1 MEQVLGRWQEGR
13 TDMAGPT
20 TTTTTSEVGV
30 RPASKPS
37 AARERIL
44 ATASRL
50 FYSVGIRAV
59 GVDRVIAESEV
70 ARMTFFRHFPSKD
83 DLVVA
88 FLTRRV
94 ELARHELAQLREASG
109 AEWPRDVLAWV
120 ADGVTTARE
129 TEGFR
134 GCEFINTA
142 AEFCDPGHPVRA
154 IVAQHRA
161 WIRAQLQ
168 EALTELDHPTPASTA
183 EQLLMLRTAAVIAAS
198 LEGFD
203 DPDHTFAHTWWSLV
217 S

>member
-1 MEQVLGRWQEGR
+1 MVGTSRAALGARAEL
-13 TDMAGPT
+13 
-20 TTTTTSEVGV
+20 
-30 RPASKPS
+30 KPS

-50 FYSVGIRAV
+50 FYGVGIRAV
-59 GVDRVIAESEV
+59 GVDRVIAESSV

-88 FLTRRV
+88 FLTQRV
-94 ELARHELAQLREASG
+94 ELARAELAQLREKSG
-109 AEWPRDVLAWV
+109 ADWPRAVLAWV

-142 AEFCDPGHPVRA
+142 AEFSDPEHPVRVIA
-154 IVAQHRA
+154 GQHRA
-161 WIRAQLQ
+161 WIRDQMQ
-168 EALTELDHPTPASTA
+168 EALTELKHPTPGSTA

-198 LEGFD
+198 LEGLD
-203 DPDHTFAHTWWSLV
+203 DPDNTFSRIWWSLV
-217 S
+217 A